1 MKKSFLTFLVT
12 VGTVIGSGFLSGKEI
27 VVFFSRFGWISF
39 PCIFIAF
46 FLFWG
51 LFQFMLGY
59 GDKAVDRLK
68 KSKFS
73 NVLNVLICI
82 ILSSAMFAGSYDL
95 VSFSGGGVMPFLIM
109 LIIIGICF
117 HIVRNGLGSLE
128 KANLI
133 LVPVM
138 IFVLFIGEI
147 LISANGDFIFSSSR
161 FSFASV
167 YYTIMYVVLNTSNSG
182 VVLAHMGQG
191 LSKKQKARVSFCS
204 ALVLSLILL
213 MTNIILIKNPQCYIE
228 DMPLLS
234 LFAGWQKVIMQIV
247 ILFGCLTTLFS
258 LIFALSNSLRGLIK
272 KKRVANILSVAVPL
286 LLSFVGF
293 GRIVSYLYPI
303 SSVLGIFLI
312 CDLFLL
318 SFFKQ
323 TYKSIHSARKHTK

>member
-59 GDKAVDRLK
+59 GDKAVDKLK

-95 VSFSGGGVMPFLIM
+95 LSSGGNVICFIIM
-109 LIIIGICF
+109 VIIIGVCF
-117 HIVRNGLGSLE
+117 YIVRNGLGSLE

-133 LVPVM
+133 LVPIM

-147 LISANGDFIFSSSR
+147 LIFGNGEFIFSSSS
-161 FSFASV
+161 FSFASA

-182 VVLAHMGQG
+182 VVLAHMGRG

-204 ALVLSLILL
+204 ALVLSVILL

-228 DMPLLS
+228 DMPLIS
-234 LFAGWQKVIMQIV
+234 LFEGWQKVIMQIV

-272 KKRVANILSVAVPL
+272 KKHVANILSVAVPL
-286 LLSFVGF
+286 FLSSVGF